1 MQNHTH
7 PAESLAEELAA
18 AKKLVALLKREQDH
32 LVAVDV
38 EGLDGV
44 TEEKSGIV
52 MRMTELALRRHRVLA
67 AAGFDGSEAGMQA
80 WMNSANAAF
89 AHRDSWA
96 ELLKAAQQ
104 AKELNRANGVLLMRQ
119 MSRNQAALNV
129 LRRAQPGGAIY
140 GPNGQSSLQPAFGKP
155 LIIG

>member
-7 PAESLAEELAA
+7 PAETLAEELAA
-18 AKKLVALLKREQDH
+18 ARNLVALLKREQNH
-32 LVAVDV
+32 LVTVDV

-67 AAGFDGSEAGMQA
+67 VAGFDGSETGMQA
-80 WMNSANAAF
+80 WMNSANANPD
-89 AHRDSWA
+89 HRQSWT
-96 ELLKAAQQ
+96 ELLEAAQQ
-104 AKELNRANGVLLMRQ
+104 AKELNRANGVLLTRQ

-129 LRRAQPGGAIY
+129 LRRTQPGGAIY
-140 GPNGQSSLQPAFGKP
+140 GPDGQSSLQPAFGKP